1 MVREV
6 VDQINES
13 PFKAYFAIAGGG
25 QTFIGD
31 YCKISGASKT
41 VIGAII
47 PYSQA
52 VFNAFLKGATV
63 DSYASSD
70 AARKLAVA
78 SYNEC
83 LKAGV
88 PREYALG
95 IGAANSIVKD
105 EERAGRVHRF
115 HIALHGYN
123 VTKVSEMLLQQGRT
137 REHEESI
144 ASYLIYRML
153 AQHTLQIPLH
163 VPPNEGF
170 TEDVENADNHYV
182 DLVDDKVTIT
192 TQLLEEADGTY
203 GIYCGSWNPVHE
215 GHLQIREMAAKI
227 LKKPVVMELSV
238 NNSDKGQMD
247 FIEIRNR
254 IKNLGPMGFVL
265 TGSRLYVDKVRAIK
279 RSWGADK
286 KLIFVMGADTW
297 NRMWDEKYGF
307 SRSELRDFFLAHGVK
322 FLVFG
327 REGIQILDT
336 NRDLR
341 VPSEEAANFNSSF
354 SSSAIRKAMNA
365 QV

>member
-47 PYSQA
+47 PYNQT
-52 VFNAFLKGATV
+52 VFNSFLKGATV
-63 DSYASSD
+63 DSYASSE

-105 EERAGRVHRF
+105 DERAGRIHKF
-115 HIALHGYN
+115 YIALHGYN
-123 VTKVSEMLLQQGRT
+123 VTKVTEMFLHQGRT
-137 REHEESI
+137 REHEESM
-144 ASYLIYRML
+144 ACYLIYRML
-153 AQHTLQIPLH
+153 AQHALKISLPA
-163 VPPNEGF
+163 PPNEGF
-170 TEDVENADNHYV
+170 NEDVENAADYYV
-182 DLVDDKVTIT
+182 DLVDDKTTIT
-192 TQLLEEADGTY
+192 TQLFEQADDTY
-203 GIYCGSWNPVHE
+203 GIYCGSWNPVHD
-215 GHLQIREMAAKI
+215 GHIQVREKAGKI
-227 LKKPVVMELSV
+227 LNKPVVLELSV
-238 NNSDKGQMD
+238 NNSDKGQLD
-247 FIEIRNR
+247 FIEIRKR
-254 IKNLGPMGFVL
+254 ISNLGPMNFVL

-279 RSWGADK
+279 KSWGVNK

-297 NRMWDEKYGF
+297 NRMWDEKYGI
-307 SRSELRDFFLAHGVK
+307 SRTELRTFFLNHEVK

-327 REGIQILDT
+327 RSGVPILDT

-341 VPSEEAANFNSSF
+341 IPSEEAANFNSPY
-354 SSSAIRKAMNA
+354 SSSAIRKARHA
-365 QV
+365 